1 MVPYTLPSS
10 LTKTVAWRWLGV
22 RRKSSQRF
30 GVGLNLKQ
38 FYHESNGLLLELLS
52 SGLLADLAGFLPLA
66 QLGLGLG
73 LCFLFVVPTA
83 AWQAH
88 ESLELALLVVNFRG
102 FAEVEVLNGGCRL
115 EVVEGNDV
123 LEGGVRFGLG
133 PGASSAGGGGVF
145 GFLTM

>member
-1 MVPYTLPSS
+1 MVGRSEKKLA
-10 LTKTVAWRWLGV
+10 TVRCRA
-22 RRKSSQRF
+22 K
-30 GVGLNLKQ
+30 LKKKI
-38 FYHESNGLLLELLS
+38 YHESNGLLLELLS

-102 FAEVEVLNGGCRL
+102 FAEVEVLNGGLSKETMSWRVASAL
-115 EVVEGNDV
+115 AWALEPVLREVVV
-123 LEGGVRFGLG
+123 
-133 PGASSAGGGGVF
+133 SSVS
-145 GFLTM
+145 

>member
-1 MVPYTLPSS
+1 M
-10 LTKTVAWRWLGV
+10 GV

-30 GVGLNLKQ
+30 GVGLNLKKI
-38 FYHESNGLLLELLS
+38 YHESNGLLLELLS

-102 FAEVEVLNGGCRL
+102 FAEVEVLNGGRRL
-115 EVVEGNDV
+115 EVVKETMSWRVASALAWALEPV
-123 LEGGVRFGLG
+123 LREVVV
-133 PGASSAGGGGVF
+133 SSVS
-145 GFLTM
+145 

>member
-1 MVPYTLPSS
+1 M
-10 LTKTVAWRWLGV
+10 
-22 RRKSSQRF
+22 
-30 GVGLNLKQ
+30 
-38 FYHESNGLLLELLS
+38 
-52 SGLLADLAGFLPLA
+52 
-66 QLGLGLG
+66 
-73 LCFLFVVPTA
+73 PTA

-133 PGASSAGGGGVF
+133 LEPVLREVVVSSVS
-145 GFLTM
+145 